1 MSWIEARLNC
11 SCESAWTILRETIL
25 SDLDEWRTLTRAK
38 AGSPVVA
45 SEGKRITVT
54 LGGDA
59 GEIWVSVQKTE
70 RRITVRRPDPSK
82 EGGYVSFDLI
92 PRLNDAG
99 ECRLW
104 LGERELEFWQA
115 SRQVLEPVLFP

>member
-25 SDLDEWRTLTRAK
+25 SDLDEWRTLTRANT
-38 AGSPVVA
+38 GSPVVA

-82 EGGYVSFDLI
+82 EGGYVSFDFI